1 MVNAKKVEKIAEE
14 DDGIFSIAV
23 ENQIGRVA
31 HIRQPRASEI
41 LGKFPSGKFS
51 YSEYSLVVGSGI
63 FRKGDRFRIEWVRYG
78 SLCALSG
85 EYIIENL
92 CFTEHVARRKKETG

>member
-1 MVNAKKVEKIAEE
+1 MGRAQKVEKIAKE

-31 HIRQPRASEI
+31 HIRHPRASEI

-63 FRKGDRFRIEWVRYG
+63 FREGDSFTIEGVRYG

-92 CFTEHVARRKKETG
+92 CFTEHVARRKKTS

>member
-1 MVNAKKVEKIAEE
+1 MGRAQKVEKIAKE
-14 DDGIFSIAV
+14 DDGTVSIAV

-51 YSEYSLVVGSGI
+51 YSEYS
-63 FRKGDRFRIEWVRYG
+63 
-78 SLCALSG
+78 
-85 EYIIENL
+85 
-92 CFTEHVARRKKETG
+92 